1 MDKLLNG
8 SMHSLSKIEMIVLLL
23 FFVIL
28 YNTLQT
34 YDNRTIRF
42 EKEEKKKDAFRQA
55 KIKIKFKSN
64 RKTKQT

>member
-8 SMHSLSKIEMIVLLL
+8 SMHSLSKIVMIVLLL